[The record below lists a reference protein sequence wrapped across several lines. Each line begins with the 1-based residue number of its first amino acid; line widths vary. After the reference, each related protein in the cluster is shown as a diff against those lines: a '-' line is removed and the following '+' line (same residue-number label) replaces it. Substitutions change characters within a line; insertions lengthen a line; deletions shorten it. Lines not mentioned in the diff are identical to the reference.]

1 MDVID
6 FELKRYEIMKN
17 DLETRKNPNTKSKD
31 NNSKSADYLDSIMNE
46 EKPKEVRYIILLNS
60 MLKNDSITF
69 CFQTTDGIT
78 KKTYSRIK
86 TKTKTKIR

>member
-17 DLETRKNPNTKSKD
+17 DLENRKNPNSKSKD

-46 EKPKEVRYIILLNS
+46 EKPKEVR
-60 MLKNDSITF
+60 
-69 CFQTTDGIT
+69 
-78 KKTYSRIK
+78 KKC
-86 TKTKTKIR
+86 KINN